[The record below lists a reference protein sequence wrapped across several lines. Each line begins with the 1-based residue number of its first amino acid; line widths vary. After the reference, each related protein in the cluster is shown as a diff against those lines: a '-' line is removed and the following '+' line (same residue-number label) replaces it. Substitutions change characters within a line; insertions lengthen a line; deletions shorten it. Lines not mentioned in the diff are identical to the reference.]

1 MSWKYRFLTVIIA
14 ENDHYDATFP
24 LHLESL
30 PPLQMGDNIM
40 EKRQA
45 ENQIRHSD
53 ADAIEKE
60 GVVSHGGEGYAI
72 YSSQDILGEVGET
85 YGRVL
90 DAVGAWCGVTRE
102 DVLRV
107 TEAFER
113 RLVWNLE
120 RGPTRHSPLM
130 ADD

>member
-1 MSWKYRFLTVIIA
+1 
-14 ENDHYDATFP
+14 
-24 LHLESL
+24 
-30 PPLQMGDNIM
+30 M
-40 EKRQA
+40 EKCRA

-53 ADAIEKE
+53 ADGVEK
-60 GVVSHGGEGYAI
+60 GVVIHGGEGYAI

-85 YGRVL
+85 YRRVL

-113 RLVWNLE
+113 RFVWHLE
-120 RGPTRHSPLM
+120 RGPTRHS
-130 ADD
+130 DDR